1 MTGPD
6 QSTRED
12 GSLAPSQPPVVRGRR
27 GLRPVRG
34 RWTALVSV
42 VLVIVG
48 VAVVAATLPPP
59 SSTPAPGSSDGFAIA
74 PADAHSSSSFCA
86 AGTGTTAGTTIFLT
100 NTTSK
105 AVSGVM
111 SSVGPPTGKGVV
123 AATHR
128 TVVVPALGSAAVNPA
143 LGLPAGNNATSFA
156 FAGGG
161 VSVNQVVAGSGGWS
175 TAPCA
180 SQISDRWAFAGG
192 ATTPGNALTLAL
204 FNPAVTQA
212 VVNVSFLT
220 AGGLIA
226 PQAYQGL
233 TVPSG
238 GLVVEN
244 VGDFVQNAQ
253 NIATIVTA
261 QSGGLVGY
269 ELQRWASGPAHGL
282 SVRLGSPVLSTTWRF
297 AQTTTAPG
305 SAVDFSLANPA
316 STPVTAT
323 FSVGLSSA
331 TVTARSI
338 TLPPLSTAVFAASS
352 AAGWPQRIPYAVTVG
367 ATGPVVVGRSVRTAN
382 VATPP
387 QWGSSSGTVSTAA
400 RWLVPGPGV
409 VHAPGVAS
417 AAIKSLAVA
426 NPGPSTAHVV
436 VSTLDA
442 SRTVATFTVGPGELT
457 VLGSNQVGGLD
468 TFTVTSSEP
477 VNVEEDDGPAGAPGV
492 VSSTGFPFRS

>member
-6 QSTRED
+6 QSIRED

-27 GLRPVRG
+27 VLRPVRG
-34 RWTALVSV
+34 RWAALVSV
-42 VLVIVG
+42 LVVIAG
-48 VAVVAATLPPP
+48 VAVIAAAVPEP
-59 SSTPAPGSSDGFAIA
+59 SATPAPSPSDAVAIA
-74 PADAHSSSSFCA
+74 PANARSSSSFCT
-86 AGTGTTAGTTIFLT
+86 AGAGTTAGTTIYLT
-100 NTTSK
+100 NTTSR
-105 AVSGVM
+105 AVRGVM
-111 SSVGPPTGKGVV
+111 SSVGPTTGRGAV
-123 AATHR
+123 ATTHR

-161 VSVNQVVAGSGGWS
+161 LSANQVVAGSAGWS

-180 SQISDRWAFAGG
+180 SQISSQWAFAGG
-192 ATTPGNALTLAL
+192 ATTPGSSLTLAL

-220 AGGLIA
+220 AGGLVA

-233 TVPSG
+233 AVPSG
-238 GLVVEN
+238 ELVVEN

-261 QSGGLVGY
+261 QAGGLVSN
-269 ELQRWASGPAHGL
+269 EFQRWSSGPAHGL
-282 SVRLGSPVLSTTWRF
+282 SVRLGSPALSTTWCF

-323 FSVGLSSA
+323 FSVGLPSA
-331 TVTARSI
+331 SVTARSI
-338 TLPPLSTAVFAASS
+338 TLPPLSTAVFPASS
-352 AAGWPQRIPYAVTVG
+352 AAGWPQRTHYSVTVG
-367 ATGPVVVGRSVRTAN
+367 ATGPIVVGRSVQAAN
-382 VATPP
+382 AATPP
-387 QWGSSSGTVSTAA
+387 QWGSSSGTVSAST

-426 NPGPSTAHVV
+426 NPGLNIAHVV
-436 VSTLDA
+436 VSTLGA
-442 SRTVATFTVGPGELT
+442 ARTVATFTVAPGELT

-477 VNVEEDDGPAGAPGV
+477 VNVEEDDGPTGAPGV
-492 VSSTGFPFRS
+492 VSSTGFPFTS